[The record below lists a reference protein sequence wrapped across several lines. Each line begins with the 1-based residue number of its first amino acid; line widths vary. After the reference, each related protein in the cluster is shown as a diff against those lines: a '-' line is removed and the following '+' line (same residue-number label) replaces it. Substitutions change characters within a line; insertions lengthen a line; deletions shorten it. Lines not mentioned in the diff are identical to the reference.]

1 MNSKTTVPVAS
12 GAAALGA
19 LIVLAAKLLGVE
31 VDSNTAIVVAGA
43 FITLFTAAVTY
54 FHNPKP

>member
-19 LIVLAAKLLGVE
+19 LLVLGAKLLGVSL
-31 VDSNTAIVVAGA
+31 DSDTAALLAGA